1 MEIKLV
7 DNQGKTSA
15 KKIKASDAI
24 FAQDFK
30 ETLVHQLIVSYM
42 ANQRVATRAQK
53 TRGEVKHSTRK
64 PFRQKGTGNA
74 RAGMTSSPIWRS
86 GGRAFPNRP
95 DENFSKKINKKA
107 YRAGMK
113 SILSELLRQER
124 LTVVEE
130 FKVDKPKTKVF
141 NSVVKKFSSDQNILI
156 ITNEFDENLYLSS
169 RNIPSALVVEARYID
184 PVSLVHFSKVVVTKD
199 ALKTIE
205 EMFA

>member
-30 ETLVHQLIVSYM
+30 ETLVHQLVVSYM